1 MDYNKLFNDIFFL
14 ILDEEMDENQYPIW
28 KSFSFIHNPIQ
39 QLIKAQDL
47 LNQLLHEFPKDKKAL
62 FLKGIVQRN
71 LNFNEESILYLLEAK
86 KEDYYLYAAN
96 FYIAEY
102 YIHKLKFE
110 EAQKYLKE
118 LEIVYPTNQRF
129 LFLSIL
135 VSLELFQFE
144 EAKRYLNNL
153 YQLIEDKQVLELLSK
168 NLQITEEIVLKT
180 TNRLVLKN
188 FKLRSFNYNL
198 QLKTN
203 LIAFYKNFADI
214 GVNFN
219 GINCFIMALT
229 LKQITLYPTFLNSE
243 IYNVQTILDYIDVDK
258 KSVQMRLDDI
268 DFEHDFVKNYQEY
281 LEVEILLKE
290 D

>member
-1 MDYNKLFNDIFFL
+1 MDYNRLFNDIFFL
-14 ILDEEMDENQYPIW
+14 IFDDEMDENQYPIW

-47 LNQLLHEFPKDKKAL
+47 LNQLLHEYPKDKKAL
-62 FLKGIVQRN
+62 FLKGVVQRN

-86 KEDYYLYAAN
+86 KEDYYLYATN

-118 LEIVYPTNQRF
+118 IEIVYPTNQRF

-135 VSLELFQFE
+135 VSLELFEFE
-144 EAKRYLNNL
+144 EAKRYLNIL
-153 YQLIEDKQVLELLSK
+153 YQLVEDKQVLELLSK

-229 LKQITLYPTFLNSE
+229 LKQITLYPTFHNLE
-243 IYNVQTILDYIDVDK
+243 LYNVQTILDYIDVDK
-258 KSVQMRLDDI
+258 KSVQMRLEDI
-268 DFEHDFVKNYQEY
+268 DFDHDFVKNYHEY

>member
-1 MDYNKLFNDIFFL
+1 MDYNRLFNDIFFL
-14 ILDEEMDENQYPIW
+14 IFDDEMDENQYPIW

-47 LNQLLHEFPKDKKAL
+47 LNQLLHEYPKDKKAL
-62 FLKGIVQRN
+62 FLKGVVQRN

-86 KEDYYLYAAN
+86 KEDYYLFAAN

-118 LEIVYPTNQRF
+118 IEIVYPTNQRF

-135 VSLELFQFE
+135 VSLELFDFE
-144 EAKRYLNNL
+144 EAKRYLNIL
-153 YQLIEDKQVLELLSK
+153 YQLVEDKQVLELLSK

-229 LKQITLYPTFLNSE
+229 LKQITLYPTFHNLE
-243 IYNVQTILDYIDVDK
+243 LYNVQTILDYIDVDK
-258 KSVQMRLDDI
+258 KSVQMRLEDI
-268 DFEHDFVKNYQEY
+268 DFEHDFVKNYHEY

>member
-1 MDYNKLFNDIFFL
+1 MDYNRLFNDIFFL
-14 ILDEEMDENQYPIW
+14 IFDDEMDENQYPIW

-47 LNQLLHEFPKDKKAL
+47 LNQLLHEYPKDKKAL
-62 FLKGIVQRN
+62 FLKGVVQRN

-118 LEIVYPTNQRF
+118 IEIVYPTNQRF

-135 VSLELFQFE
+135 VSLELFDFE
-144 EAKRYLNNL
+144 EAKRYLNIL
-153 YQLIEDKQVLELLSK
+153 YQLVEDKQVLELLSK

-229 LKQITLYPTFLNSE
+229 LKQITLYPTFHNLE
-243 IYNVQTILDYIDVDK
+243 LYNVQTILDYIDVDK
-258 KSVQMRLDDI
+258 KSVQMRLEDI
-268 DFEHDFVKNYQEY
+268 DFDHDFVKNYHEY

>member
-14 ILDEEMDENQYPIW
+14 ILDDEMDENQYPIW

-62 FLKGIVQRN
+62 FLKGVVQRN

-110 EAQKYLKE
+110 EAKKYLKE
-118 LEIVYPTNQRF
+118 IEIIYPTNQRF

-135 VSLELFQFE
+135 VSLELFDFE
-144 EAKRYLNNL
+144 SAKRYLNIL
-153 YQLIEDKQVLELLSK
+153 YQLIEDKKVLELLSK

-203 LIAFYKNFADI
+203 LISFYKNFADI

-229 LKQITLYPTFLNSE
+229 LKQITLYPTFQHFE
-243 IYNVQTILDYIDVDK
+243 MYTVQTVLDYIDVDK
-258 KSVQMRLDDI
+258 KGVQMRLDDI
-268 DFEHDFVKNYQEY
+268 NFDQDFVKNYHEY

>member
-1 MDYNKLFNDIFFL
+1 VDYNRLFNDIFFL
-14 ILDEEMDENQYPIW
+14 IFDDEMDENQYPIW

-47 LNQLLHEFPKDKKAL
+47 LNQLLHEYPKDKKAL
-62 FLKGIVQRN
+62 FLKGVVQRN

-86 KEDYYLYAAN
+86 KEDYYLYATN

-118 LEIVYPTNQRF
+118 IEIVYPTNQRF

-135 VSLELFQFE
+135 VSLELFEFE
-144 EAKRYLNNL
+144 EAKRYLNIL
-153 YQLIEDKQVLELLSK
+153 YQLVEDKQVLELLSK

-229 LKQITLYPTFLNSE
+229 LKQITLYPTFHNLE
-243 IYNVQTILDYIDVDK
+243 LYNVQTILDYIDVDK
-258 KSVQMRLDDI
+258 KSVQMRLEDI
-268 DFEHDFVKNYQEY
+268 DFDHDFVKNYHEY

>member
-1 MDYNKLFNDIFFL
+1 MDYNRLFNDIFFL
-14 ILDEEMDENQYPIW
+14 IFDDEMDENQYPIW

-47 LNQLLHEFPKDKKAL
+47 LNQLLHEYPKDKKAL
-62 FLKGIVQRN
+62 FLKGVVQRN

-86 KEDYYLYAAN
+86 KEDYYLYATN

-118 LEIVYPTNQRF
+118 IEIVYPTNQRF

-135 VSLELFQFE
+135 VSLELFDFE
-144 EAKRYLNNL
+144 EAKRYLNIL
-153 YQLIEDKQVLELLSK
+153 YQLVEDKQVLELLSK

-229 LKQITLYPTFLNSE
+229 LKQITLYPTFHNLE
-243 IYNVQTILDYIDVDK
+243 LYNVQTILDYIDVDK
-258 KSVQMRLDDI
+258 KSVQMRLEDI
-268 DFEHDFVKNYQEY
+268 DFDHDFVKNYHEY

>member
-1 MDYNKLFNDIFFL
+1 MDYNRFFNDIFFL
-14 ILDEEMDENQYPIW
+14 ILDDEMDKNQYPIW
-28 KSFSFIHNPIQ
+28 QSFSFIHNPIQ

-86 KEDYYLYAAN
+86 KEDYYLYATN

-118 LEIVYPTNQRF
+118 IEIVYPTNKRF

-135 VSLELFQFE
+135 VSLELFDFD

-153 YQLIEDKQVLELLSK
+153 YQLVEDKKVLELLSK

-180 TNRLVLKN
+180 TNRLILKN

-203 LIAFYKNFADI
+203 LMTFYKNFADI

-219 GINCFIMALT
+219 GINCFIMDLT
-229 LKQITLYPTFLNSE
+229 LKQITLYPSFHNLE
-243 IYNVQTILDYIDVDK
+243 IYNVQTVLDFIDVDK
-258 KSVQMRLDDI
+258 KGVQMLLDDI
-268 DFEHDFVKNYQEY
+268 DFEHDFVKNYHEY
-281 LEVEILLKE
+281 LEVEVLMKE

>member
-1 MDYNKLFNDIFFL
+1 MDYNRLFNDIFFL
-14 ILDEEMDENQYPIW
+14 IFDDEMDENQYPIW

-47 LNQLLHEFPKDKKAL
+47 LNQLLHEYPKDKKAL
-62 FLKGIVQRN
+62 FLKGVVQRN

-86 KEDYYLYAAN
+86 KEDYYLYATN

-118 LEIVYPTNQRF
+118 IEIVYPTNQRF

-135 VSLELFQFE
+135 VSLELFEFE
-144 EAKRYLNNL
+144 EAKRYLNIL
-153 YQLIEDKQVLELLSK
+153 YQLVEDKQVLELLSK

-229 LKQITLYPTFLNSE
+229 LKQITLYPTFHNLE
-243 IYNVQTILDYIDVDK
+243 LYNVQTILDYIDVDK
-258 KSVQMRLDDI
+258 KGVQMRLEDI
-268 DFEHDFVKNYQEY
+268 DFEHDFVKNYHEY

>member
-1 MDYNKLFNDIFFL
+1 
-14 ILDEEMDENQYPIW
+14 MDENQYPIW

-47 LNQLLHEFPKDKKAL
+47 LNQLLHEYPKDKKAL
-62 FLKGIVQRN
+62 FLKGVVQRN

-118 LEIVYPTNQRF
+118 IEIVYPTNQRF

-135 VSLELFQFE
+135 VSLELFEFE
-144 EAKRYLNNL
+144 EAKRYLNIL
-153 YQLIEDKQVLELLSK
+153 YQLVEDKQVLELLSK

-229 LKQITLYPTFLNSE
+229 LKQITLYPTFHNLE
-243 IYNVQTILDYIDVDK
+243 LYNVQTILDYIDVDK
-258 KSVQMRLDDI
+258 KGVQMRLEDI
-268 DFEHDFVKNYQEY
+268 DFEHDFVKNYHEY

>member
-14 ILDEEMDENQYPIW
+14 ILDDEMDENQYPIW

-47 LNQLLHEFPKDKKAL
+47 LNQLLHEYPKDKKAL
-62 FLKGIVQRN
+62 FLKGVVQRN

-118 LEIVYPTNQRF
+118 IEIVYPTNQRF

-135 VSLELFQFE
+135 VSLELFEFD
-144 EAKRYLNNL
+144 EAKRYLNIL
-153 YQLIEDKQVLELLSK
+153 YQLVEDKQVLELLSK

-229 LKQITLYPTFLNSE
+229 LKQITLYPTFHNLE
-243 IYNVQTILDYIDVDK
+243 LYNVQTILDYIDVDK
-258 KSVQMRLDDI
+258 KSVQMRLEDI
-268 DFEHDFVKNYQEY
+268 DFDHDFVKNYHEY

>member
-14 ILDEEMDENQYPIW
+14 ILDDEMDENQYPIW

-47 LNQLLHEFPKDKKAL
+47 LNQLLHEYPKDKKAL
-62 FLKGIVQRN
+62 FLKGVVQRN
-71 LNFNEESILYLLEAK
+71 LNFNEESILYLLDAT
-86 KEDYYLYAAN
+86 KEDYYLYATN

-118 LEIVYPTNQRF
+118 IEIVYPTNQRF

-135 VSLELFQFE
+135 VSLELFDFE
-144 EAKRYLNNL
+144 EAKRYLNIL
-153 YQLIEDKQVLELLSK
+153 YQLVEDKQVLELLSK

-229 LKQITLYPTFLNSE
+229 LKQITLYLTFHNLE
-243 IYNVQTILDYIDVDK
+243 LYNVQTILDYIDVDK
-258 KSVQMRLDDI
+258 KSVQMRLEDI
-268 DFEHDFVKNYQEY
+268 DFDHDFVKNYHEY

>member
-14 ILDEEMDENQYPIW
+14 ILDDEMDENQYPIW

-47 LNQLLHEFPKDKKAL
+47 LNQLLHEYPKDKKAL
-62 FLKGIVQRN
+62 FLKGVVQRN

-118 LEIVYPTNQRF
+118 IEIVYPTNQRF

-135 VSLELFQFE
+135 VSLELFDFE
-144 EAKRYLNNL
+144 EAKRYLNIL
-153 YQLIEDKQVLELLSK
+153 YQLVEDKQVLELLSK

-229 LKQITLYPTFLNSE
+229 LKQITLYPTFHNLE
-243 IYNVQTILDYIDVDK
+243 LYNVQTILDYIDVDK
-258 KSVQMRLDDI
+258 KSVQMRLEDI
-268 DFEHDFVKNYQEY
+268 DFDHDFVKNYHEY

>member
-1 MDYNKLFNDIFFL
+1 VDYNRLFNDIFFL
-14 ILDEEMDENQYPIW
+14 IFDDEMDENQYPIW

-47 LNQLLHEFPKDKKAL
+47 LNQLLHEYPKDKKAL
-62 FLKGIVQRN
+62 FLKGVVQRN

-86 KEDYYLYAAN
+86 KEDYYLYATN

-118 LEIVYPTNQRF
+118 IEIVYPTNQRF

-135 VSLELFQFE
+135 VSLELFEFE
-144 EAKRYLNNL
+144 EAKRYLNIL
-153 YQLIEDKQVLELLSK
+153 YQLVEDKQVLELLSK

-229 LKQITLYPTFLNSE
+229 LKQITLYPTFHNLE
-243 IYNVQTILDYIDVDK
+243 LYNVQTILDYIDVDK
-258 KSVQMRLDDI
+258 KGVQMRLEDI
-268 DFEHDFVKNYQEY
+268 DFEHDFVKNYHEY

>member
-14 ILDEEMDENQYPIW
+14 ILDDEMDENQYPIW

-62 FLKGIVQRN
+62 FLKGVVQRN

-86 KEDYYLYAAN
+86 KEDYYLYATN

-135 VSLELFQFE
+135 VNLELFEFE
-144 EAKRYLNNL
+144 DAKRYLNTL
-153 YQLIEDKQVLELLSK
+153 YQLVEDKQVLELLSK

-229 LKQITLYPTFLNSE
+229 LKQITLYPTFHNFE
-243 IYNVQTILDYIDVDK
+243 IYNVQTVLDYIDVDK
-258 KSVQMRLDDI
+258 KGVQMRLDDI
-268 DFEHDFVKNYQEY
+268 DFEHDFVRNYHEY

>member
-1 MDYNKLFNDIFFL
+1 MDYNRLFNDIFFL
-14 ILDEEMDENQYPIW
+14 IFDDEMDENQYPIW

-47 LNQLLHEFPKDKKAL
+47 LNQLLHEYPKDKKAL
-62 FLKGIVQRN
+62 FLKGVVQRN

-86 KEDYYLYAAN
+86 KEDYYLFAAN

-118 LEIVYPTNQRF
+118 IEIVYPTNQRF

-135 VSLELFQFE
+135 VSLELFEFE
-144 EAKRYLNNL
+144 EAKRYLNIL
-153 YQLIEDKQVLELLSK
+153 YQLVEDKQVLELLSK

-229 LKQITLYPTFLNSE
+229 LKQITLYPTFHNLE

-258 KSVQMRLDDI
+258 KGIQMRLEDI
-268 DFEHDFVKNYQEY
+268 DFDHDFVKNYHEY

>member
-14 ILDEEMDENQYPIW
+14 ILDDEMVENQYPFW
-28 KSFSFIHNPIQ
+28 NSFSFIHNPIQ

-47 LNQLLHEFPKDKKAL
+47 LNQLLHEYPKDKKAL
-62 FLKGIVQRN
+62 FLKGVVQRN

-118 LEIVYPTNQRF
+118 IEIVYPTNQRF

-135 VSLELFQFE
+135 VSLELFEFD
-144 EAKRYLNNL
+144 EAKRYLNIL
-153 YQLIEDKQVLELLSK
+153 YQLVEDKQVLELLSK

-229 LKQITLYPTFLNSE
+229 LKQITLYPTFHNLE

-258 KSVQMRLDDI
+258 KGIQMRLEDI
-268 DFEHDFVKNYQEY
+268 DFDHDFVKNYHEY

>member
-1 MDYNKLFNDIFFL
+1 MDYNRLFNDIFFL
-14 ILDEEMDENQYPIW
+14 IFDDEMDENQYPIW

-47 LNQLLHEFPKDKKAL
+47 LNQLLHEYPKDKKAL
-62 FLKGIVQRN
+62 FLKGVVQRN

-86 KEDYYLYAAN
+86 KEDYYLYATN

-118 LEIVYPTNQRF
+118 IEIVYPTNQRF

-135 VSLELFQFE
+135 VSLELFEFE
-144 EAKRYLNNL
+144 EAKRYLNIL
-153 YQLIEDKQVLELLSK
+153 YQLVEDKQVLELLSK

-229 LKQITLYPTFLNSE
+229 LKQITLYPTFHNLE
-243 IYNVQTILDYIDVDK
+243 LYNVQTILDYIDVDK
-258 KSVQMRLDDI
+258 KGIQMRLEDI
-268 DFEHDFVKNYQEY
+268 DFDHDFVKNYHEY

>member
-14 ILDEEMDENQYPIW
+14 ILDDEMDENQYPIW

-62 FLKGIVQRN
+62 FLKGVVQRN

-110 EAQKYLKE
+110 EAKKYLKE
-118 LEIVYPTNQRF
+118 IEIIYPTNQRF

-135 VSLELFQFE
+135 VSLELFDFE
-144 EAKRYLNNL
+144 SAKRYLNIL
-153 YQLIEDKQVLELLSK
+153 YQLIEDKKVLELLSK

-203 LIAFYKNFADI
+203 LISFYKNFADI

-229 LKQITLYPTFLNSE
+229 LKQITLYPTFQHFE
-243 IYNVQTILDYIDVDK
+243 MYTVQTVLDYIDVDK
-258 KSVQMRLDDI
+258 KGVQMRLDDI
-268 DFEHDFVKNYQEY
+268 NFEQDFVNNYHEY

>member
-1 MDYNKLFNDIFFL
+1 MDYNRLFNDIFFL
-14 ILDEEMDENQYPIW
+14 IFDDEMDENQYPIW

-47 LNQLLHEFPKDKKAL
+47 LNQLLHEYPKDKKAL
-62 FLKGIVQRN
+62 FLKGVVQRN

-118 LEIVYPTNQRF
+118 IEIVYPTNQRF

-135 VSLELFQFE
+135 VSLELFEFE
-144 EAKRYLNNL
+144 EAKRYLNIL
-153 YQLIEDKQVLELLSK
+153 YQLVEDKQVLELLSK

-229 LKQITLYPTFLNSE
+229 LKQLTLYPTFHNLE
-243 IYNVQTILDYIDVDK
+243 LYNVQTILDYIDVDK
-258 KSVQMRLDDI
+258 KSVQMRLEDI
-268 DFEHDFVKNYQEY
+268 DFEHDFVKNYHEY

>member
-1 MDYNKLFNDIFFL
+1 MDYNRLFNDIFFL
-14 ILDEEMDENQYPIW
+14 IFDDEMDENQYPIW

-47 LNQLLHEFPKDKKAL
+47 LNQLLHEYPKDKKAL
-62 FLKGIVQRN
+62 FLKGVVQRN

-118 LEIVYPTNQRF
+118 IEIVYPTNQRF

-135 VSLELFQFE
+135 VSLELFEFE
-144 EAKRYLNNL
+144 EAKRYLNIL
-153 YQLIEDKQVLELLSK
+153 YQLVEDKQVLELLSK

-229 LKQITLYPTFLNSE
+229 LKQITLYLTFHNLE
-243 IYNVQTILDYIDVDK
+243 LYNVQTILDYIDVDK
-258 KSVQMRLDDI
+258 KSVQMRLEDI
-268 DFEHDFVKNYQEY
+268 DFDHDFVKNYHEY

>member
-14 ILDEEMDENQYPIW
+14 ILDDEMDENQYPIW

-47 LNQLLHEFPKDKKAL
+47 LNQLLHEYPKDKKAL
-62 FLKGIVQRN
+62 FLKGVVQRN

-118 LEIVYPTNQRF
+118 IEIVYPTNQRF

-135 VSLELFQFE
+135 VSLELFEFE
-144 EAKRYLNNL
+144 EAKRYLNIL
-153 YQLIEDKQVLELLSK
+153 YQLVEDKQVLELLSK

-229 LKQITLYPTFLNSE
+229 LKQITLYPTFHNLE
-243 IYNVQTILDYIDVDK
+243 LYNVQTILDYIDVDK
-258 KSVQMRLDDI
+258 KSVQMRLEDI
-268 DFEHDFVKNYQEY
+268 DFDHDFVKNYHEY

>member
-1 MDYNKLFNDIFFL
+1 MDYNRLFNDIFFL
-14 ILDEEMDENQYPIW
+14 IFDDEMDENQYPIW

-47 LNQLLHEFPKDKKAL
+47 LNQLLHEYPKDKKAL
-62 FLKGIVQRN
+62 FLKGVVQRN

-118 LEIVYPTNQRF
+118 IEIVYPTNQRF

-135 VSLELFQFE
+135 VSLELFDFE
-144 EAKRYLNNL
+144 EAKRYLNIL
-153 YQLIEDKQVLELLSK
+153 YQLVEDKQVLELLSK

-229 LKQITLYPTFLNSE
+229 LKQITLYPTFHNLE
-243 IYNVQTILDYIDVDK
+243 LYNVQTILDYIDVDK
-258 KSVQMRLDDI
+258 KSVQMRLEDI
-268 DFEHDFVKNYQEY
+268 DFEHDFVKNYHEY

>member
-1 MDYNKLFNDIFFL
+1 MDYNRLFNDIFFL
-14 ILDEEMDENQYPIW
+14 IFDDEMDENQYPIW

-47 LNQLLHEFPKDKKAL
+47 LNQLLHEYPKDKKAL
-62 FLKGIVQRN
+62 FLKGVVQRN

-86 KEDYYLYAAN
+86 KEDYYLYATN

-118 LEIVYPTNQRF
+118 IEIVYPTNQRF

-135 VSLELFQFE
+135 VSLELFEFD
-144 EAKRYLNNL
+144 EAKRYLNIL
-153 YQLIEDKQVLELLSK
+153 YQLVEDKQVLELLSK

-229 LKQITLYPTFLNSE
+229 LKQITLYPTFHNLE

-258 KSVQMRLDDI
+258 KGIQMRLEDI
-268 DFEHDFVKNYQEY
+268 DFDHDFVKNYHEY

>member
-1 MDYNKLFNDIFFL
+1 MDYNRLFNDIFFL
-14 ILDEEMDENQYPIW
+14 IFDDEMDENQYPIW

-47 LNQLLHEFPKDKKAL
+47 LNQLLHEYPKDKKAL
-62 FLKGIVQRN
+62 FLKGVVQRN

-118 LEIVYPTNQRF
+118 IEIVYPTNQRF

-135 VSLELFQFE
+135 VSLELFEFE
-144 EAKRYLNNL
+144 EAKRYLNIL
-153 YQLIEDKQVLELLSK
+153 YQLVEDKQVLELLSK

-229 LKQITLYPTFLNSE
+229 LKQITLYPTFHNLE
-243 IYNVQTILDYIDVDK
+243 LYNVQTILDYIDVDK
-258 KSVQMRLDDI
+258 KSVQMRLEDI
-268 DFEHDFVKNYQEY
+268 DFEHDFVKNYHEY

>member
-14 ILDEEMDENQYPIW
+14 ILDDEMDENQYPIW

-47 LNQLLHEFPKDKKAL
+47 LNQLLHEYPKDKKAL
-62 FLKGIVQRN
+62 FLKGVVQRN

-86 KEDYYLYAAN
+86 KEDYYLYATN

-118 LEIVYPTNQRF
+118 IEIVYPTNQRF

-135 VSLELFQFE
+135 VSLELFEFE
-144 EAKRYLNNL
+144 EAKRYLNIL
-153 YQLIEDKQVLELLSK
+153 YQLVEDKQVLELLSK

-229 LKQITLYPTFLNSE
+229 LKQITLYPTFHNLE
-243 IYNVQTILDYIDVDK
+243 LYNVQTILDYIDVDK
-258 KSVQMRLDDI
+258 KSVQMRLEDI
-268 DFEHDFVKNYQEY
+268 DFDHDFVKNYHEY

>member
-14 ILDEEMDENQYPIW
+14 ILDDEMDENQYPIW

-62 FLKGIVQRN
+62 FLKGVVQRN

-110 EAQKYLKE
+110 EAKKYLKE
-118 LEIVYPTNQRF
+118 IEIIYPTNQRF

-135 VSLELFQFE
+135 VSLELFDFE
-144 EAKRYLNNL
+144 SAKRYLNIL
-153 YQLIEDKQVLELLSK
+153 YQLIEDKKVLELLSK

-203 LIAFYKNFADI
+203 LISFYKNFADI

-229 LKQITLYPTFLNSE
+229 LKQITLYPTFQYFE
-243 IYNVQTILDYIDVDK
+243 MYTVQTVLDYIDVDK
-258 KSVQMRLDDI
+258 KGVQMRLDDI
-268 DFEHDFVKNYQEY
+268 NFDQDFVKNYHEY

>member
-14 ILDEEMDENQYPIW
+14 ILDDEMDENQYPIW

-62 FLKGIVQRN
+62 FLKGVVQRN

-110 EAQKYLKE
+110 EAKKYLKE
-118 LEIVYPTNQRF
+118 IEIIYPTNQRF

-135 VSLELFQFE
+135 VSLELFDFE
-144 EAKRYLNNL
+144 SAKRYLNIL
-153 YQLIEDKQVLELLSK
+153 YQLIEDKKVLELLSK

-203 LIAFYKNFADI
+203 LISFYKNFADI

-229 LKQITLYPTFLNSE
+229 LKQITLYPTFQYFE
-243 IYNVQTILDYIDVDK
+243 MYTVQTVLDYIDVDK
-258 KSVQMRLDDI
+258 KGVQMRLDDI
-268 DFEHDFVKNYQEY
+268 NFEQDFVNNYHEY

>member
-1 MDYNKLFNDIFFL
+1 MDYNRLFNDIFFL
-14 ILDEEMDENQYPIW
+14 IFDDEMDENQYPIW

-47 LNQLLHEFPKDKKAL
+47 LNQLLHEYPKDKKAL
-62 FLKGIVQRN
+62 FLKGVVQRN

-86 KEDYYLYAAN
+86 KEDYYLYASN

-118 LEIVYPTNQRF
+118 IEIVYPTNQRF

-135 VSLELFQFE
+135 VSLELFDFE
-144 EAKRYLNNL
+144 EAKRYLNIL
-153 YQLIEDKQVLELLSK
+153 YQLVEDKQLLELLSK

-229 LKQITLYPTFLNSE
+229 LKQITLYPTFHNLE

-258 KSVQMRLDDI
+258 KGIQMRLEDI
-268 DFEHDFVKNYQEY
+268 DFDHDFVKNYHEY